1 MKKSL
6 AFLAALTSVV
16 ASSVALAN
24 PIHSTWS
31 QSAPYAFVT
40 PGFAWQTPVAG
51 EATFAWDES
60 NPYAFASAKIKLGS
74 GDVFEYK
81 LVTVTAST
89 LPGQITGNWDIYQ
102 NGTLVCGSC
111 AGDAYGIDAP
121 VGNYFKIYLNSF
133 TYHYSGFITAR
144 YDF

>member
-6 AFLAALTSVV
+6 AFLAAITSLA
-16 ASSVALAN
+16 ASSAALAN
-24 PIHSTWS
+24 PIHSVWS
-31 QSAPYAFVT
+31 QGAPFWFVA
-40 PGFAWQTPVAG
+40 PGFPWQNPTVG

-60 NPYAFASAKIKLGS
+60 NPSAFASANITLVS
-74 GDVFEYK
+74 GDIFEYK

-89 LPGQITGNWDIYQ
+89 LPGQITGDWDVYQ
-102 NGTLVCGSC
+102 NGVLVCGSC
-111 AGDAYGIDAP
+111 AGDAYGIDQP
-121 VGNYFKIYLNSF
+121 TGNYFKIYINSF